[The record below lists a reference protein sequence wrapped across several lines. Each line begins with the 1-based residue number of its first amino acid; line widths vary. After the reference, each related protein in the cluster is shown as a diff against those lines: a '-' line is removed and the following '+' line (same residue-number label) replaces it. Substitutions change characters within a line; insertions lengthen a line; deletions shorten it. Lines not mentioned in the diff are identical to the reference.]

1 MKGILESPEMLAG
14 ASSVLTRQIDPIQA
28 GIAGMIP
35 ARNKLLAGK
44 PDLEFQKTFIP
55 TYKGDSKYGS
65 IMDDYYQSEMF
76 DRDAYFNTPLTEP
89 MISLN
94 SPLFGQMGVTQTRQ
108 MGNFND
114 FLKSR
119 YETMLSSMPSKV
131 ARSQEYM
138 DKFNL
143 YGDAYDK
150 MGFGNPSEGFPG
162 TSALNP
168 IPQDPEAIQQLLGPD
183 GKPMQPF
190 TGDASPVGGPAIDFN
205 APIGSPANPFGPTDV
220 PLFGEQEDT
229 GVGMP
234 VDDYAD
240 NTDFFNNMHGAKP
253 FPGIN
258 NNFSPVTPQ
267 QPTGGFDSKAF
278 ANELLTGIGDLFK
291 QHFPDSAQM
300 AFNNSNQQ
308 QSQIEQPIQDATTF
322 DVQPQ
327 QNMAFNPFSVN
338 TLGGSFGGGY

>member
-1 MKGILESPEMLAG
+1 M
-14 ASSVLTRQIDPIQA
+14 IDPIQA

-35 ARNKLLAGK
+35 AGNKLLTEK
-44 PDLEFQKTFIP
+44 PDPEFQKTFIP

-76 DRDAYFNTPLTEP
+76 DRDAYFNTPLAEP

-150 MGFGNPSEGFPG
+150 MGFGNPQPTLAPG
-162 TSALNP
+162 TAALNP
-168 IPQDPEAIQQLLGPD
+168 IPQDPGTIQKL
-183 GKPMQPF
+183 
-190 TGDASPVGGPAIDFN
+190 
-205 APIGSPANPFGPTDV
+205 
-220 PLFGEQEDT
+220 
-229 GVGMP
+229 
-234 VDDYAD
+234 
-240 NTDFFNNMHGAKP
+240 
-253 FPGIN
+253 
-258 NNFSPVTPQ
+258 
-267 QPTGGFDSKAF
+267 
-278 ANELLTGIGDLFK
+278 
-291 QHFPDSAQM
+291 
-300 AFNNSNQQ
+300 
-308 QSQIEQPIQDATTF
+308 
-322 DVQPQ
+322 
-327 QNMAFNPFSVN
+327 
-338 TLGGSFGGGY
+338 